1 MWHPIQRCFAVH
13 SPELPHRAKPD
24 YERTMR
30 YFILVLLCLLFQPLA
45 AQQWERLPL
54 NGGQLDG
61 FAQNPYNEKEILAYA
76 RWYHMYLSHDG
87 GLTWK
92 AIEHENLPF
101 ILNFID
107 ISFDPLSRIYILT
120 KDGIWRS
127 ADEGRSWKF
136 LDVPDGSRYFI
147 RSRVR
152 ISMDGTIVIS
162 NTINFSLVVSRDDGD
177 TWEDIRPPGK
187 VSVFS
192 MYLHNTNP
200 ELILLQK
207 ANATVRTLDGGK
219 TWSEF
224 ALPVTCLSPYIPFV
238 RDDKI
243 LLRIFCGK
251 EAIILYE
258 STDTARTWR
267 PVTADTVM
275 VRGYDCERFGIEGK
289 IFCFRDSIIFMQP
302 CYVPLRSTD
311 TGKTFI
317 QLSEIQFIDIV
328 QVGEELVAL
337 HPMHG
342 VQRSLDYGDTWM
354 PVPGQPD
361 LLRFGD
367 IEYAHARDDTMFAL
381 VSDRSGEGDRTSYF
395 LESDDGGYTWF
406 TLFET
411 ESAYDLQVD
420 AGSPARYYLHAQT
433 TDGTYALISGVAGQT
448 APDTLLLTR
457 SVPRPTDLFP
467 PRTFRCIPSERFPG
481 WIYASKHTSSF
492 GWSSD
497 RGVTW
502 QWRSLPISISGVA
515 PWPSQ
520 IDPQRILIAAKEAD
534 PLTVGYA
541 GLYLTE
547 DGGATFQ
554 YVNADEALGAYCHRQ
569 LFVTE
574 KDRIFHRY
582 PPDTSSMD
590 YGRSWSA
597 FRDGFLDTPTT
608 MQKFQTHGHVLAE
621 TDAGMYIV
629 DGERW
634 RLLRDP
640 SGASV
645 WTREMHDMTTSKKIY
660 VDLDGRHLY
669 VLIPVHGLYRCEID
683 QTTGIGSDEHSVTR
697 DFALGVYP
705 NPARDDITFH
715 WRDPLTEPA
724 MLQVYDL
731 LGRMVWQY
739 QRMPGMKMATW
750 DLKDLGHT
758 RVPPGVY
765 VVRTNRGNST
775 LSRMFIVR

>member
-1 MWHPIQRCFAVH
+1 
-13 SPELPHRAKPD
+13 
-24 YERTMR
+24 
-30 YFILVLLCLLFQPLA
+30 
-45 AQQWERLPL
+45 
-54 NGGQLDG
+54 
-61 FAQNPYNEKEILAYA
+61 
-76 RWYHMYLSHDG
+76 
-87 GLTWK
+87 
-92 AIEHENLPF
+92 
-101 ILNFID
+101 
-107 ISFDPLSRIYILT
+107 
-120 KDGIWRS
+120 
-127 ADEGRSWKF
+127 
-136 LDVPDGSRYFI
+136 
-147 RSRVR
+147 
-152 ISMDGTIVIS
+152 MDGTIVIS
-162 NTINFSLVVSRDDGD
+162 NTINYSLLVSRDDG
-177 TWEDIRPPGK
+177 TSWQDIRPPGK
-187 VSVFS
+187 SYVYTL
-192 MYLHNTNP
+192 YLHSTNP
-200 ELILLQK
+200 EIILLQK
-207 ANATVRTLDGGK
+207 LNSTVRSLDGGK

-224 ALPVTCLSPYIPFV
+224 DVPAASRSSYISSI
-238 RDDKI
+238 RDDK
-243 LLRIFCGK
+243 LLFRIFTGR
-251 EAIILYE
+251 ENVLLYE
-258 STDTARTWR
+258 STDTARTWHA
-267 PVTADTVM
+267 VTIDTVK
-275 VRGYDCERFGIEGK
+275 VHGYDCERFGIEGK

-367 IEYAHARDDTMFAL
+367 IEYAHARGDTMFAL
-381 VSDRSGEGDRTSYF
+381 VSDRLGESDRTSYV
-395 LESDDGGYTWF
+395 LESDDGGYTWY

-574 KDRIFHRY
+574 TDRIFHRY
-582 PPDTSSMD
+582 PPDTSSTD

-597 FRDGFLDTPTT
+597 FRDGFLDPPTT
-608 MQKFQTHGHVLAE
+608 MQKFQTHGNVLAE
-621 TDAGMYIV
+621 TDVGMYIV

-645 WTREMHDMTTSKKIY
+645 WNREMHEMTTSKKIY

-683 QTTGIGSDEHSVTR
+683 QTTGIGSDEHPVTR
-697 DFALGVYP
+697 DFVLGVYP
-705 NPARDDITFH
+705 NPARDNVSFR
-715 WRDPLTEPA
+715 WRDASSVPGVLH
-724 MLQVYDL
+724 VYDL

-739 QRMPGMKMATW
+739 QPMTGLNMATW
-750 DLKDLGHT
+750 NLKDLGHT

-765 VVRTNRGNST
+765 LVRTKSNKST
-775 LSRMFIVR
+775 SSRMFIVR

>member
-1 MWHPIQRCFAVH
+1 M
-13 SPELPHRAKPD
+13 K
-24 YERTMR
+24 
-30 YFILVLLCLLFQPLA
+30 YFSKTTICLLFIIFQSLS
-45 AQQWERLPL
+45 AQQWERLGL
-54 NGGQLDG
+54 NGGTLDG
-61 FAQNPYNEKEILAYA
+61 LVQNPYNEKELLAYA
-76 RWYHMYLSHDG
+76 RWYRLYLSHDG

-92 AIEHENLPF
+92 VIDNQDYPF
-101 ILNFID
+101 DLNFID
-107 ISFDPLSRIYILT
+107 ITFDPQSRIYVLT
-120 KDGIWRS
+120 KDGVWRS
-127 ADEGRSWKF
+127 ADQGQTWNFIDAPNGHKYF
-136 LDVPDGSRYFI
+136 LS
-147 RSRVR
+147 SRVR
-152 ISMDGTIVIS
+152 ISANGSILLS
-162 NTINFSLVVSRDDGD
+162 NTDNRSLLISRDDCK
-177 TWEDIRPPGK
+177 TWENIRPPGNL
-187 VSVFS
+187 
-192 MYLHNTNP
+192 YLYTLFFHRSNP
-200 ELILLQK
+200 DLILLRK
-207 ANATVRTLDGGK
+207 LNSTVRTIDGGK
-219 TWSEF
+219 SWSEF
-224 ALPVTCLSPYIPFV
+224 DLPPLCRSDYIPFI
-238 RDDKI
+238 RDGK
-243 LLRIFCGK
+243 LLFRIFSG
-251 EAIILYE
+251 EDAVLLYE
-258 STDTARTWR
+258 SEDTARSWTQ
-267 PVTADTVM
+267 VTIDTIFVS
-275 VRGYDCERFGIEGK
+275 GYDCERFGIQGK
-289 IFCFRDSIIFMQP
+289 IFVFRDSIVFMQP
-302 CYVPLRSTD
+302 CFIHLRSMD
-311 TGKTFI
+311 TGKTFT
-317 QLSEIQFIDIV
+317 QLSEIQYIDV
-328 QVGEELVAL
+328 LQVGEELIAL
-337 HPMHG
+337 HPLLG
-342 VQRSLDYGDTWM
+342 VQRSTDFGDNWHS
-354 PVPGQPD
+354 VPGQPD

-467 PRTFRCIPSERFPG
+467 PRTFRCISSERFPG

-697 DFALGVYP
+697 DFVLGVYP
-705 NPARDDITFH
+705 NPARDNVSFQ
-715 WRDPLTEPA
+715 WRDASSVPGILH
-724 MLQVYDL
+724 VYDL
-731 LGRMVWQY
+731 LGRLVWQY
-739 QRMPGMKMATW
+739 QPIPGLNMATW

-765 VVRTNRGNST
+765 VVRTTPVNST
-775 LSRMFIVR
+775 SSRMFIVR